1 MLKIF
6 KFCIE
11 NNKNDHSEKIENRLK
26 KDKKDFIKDRTGLIQ
41 TLDSETIVSFFETCL
56 VLEFPFDFLNRF
68 LSLLSYIFLS
78 VLVTVMIMSV
88 LDNSTIWDIYEPIF
102 IICFLGLAY

>member
-41 TLDSETIVSFFETCL
+41 TSDSEIIVSFFETCL
-56 VLEFPFDFLNRF
+56 VLKFPFDFLNRF
-68 LSLLSYIFLS
+68 LSLVKFSLVIYISERISHSY
-78 VLVTVMIMSV
+78 
-88 LDNSTIWDIYEPIF
+88 DNV
-102 IICFLGLAY
+102 CA